1 MSQTRLVVRA
11 IACDGKF
18 LGPDAG
24 GAWITVRDPA
34 TGVVY
39 ADQLV
44 TGTSS
49 GPADLMTVSQPRTT
63 PIAPDADT
71 PALDI
76 TIDLTQPSLLEISAE
91 GPWKLQAQGVGMNR
105 VVMTQTVLPGV
116 GLVGEV
122 LAGGIAT
129 GFQIQIPGL
138 AVTLDTPIKANGG
151 LVTVGAYVSMMCGC
165 KITTSPP
172 WQNTDFT
179 VIADVFRGDTLLVSL
194 PMQLSDSA
202 PSQYYSQPWQA
213 PQIPRGGL
221 YAVRVRASQRSFPN
235 SGISNTGS
243 FITGG

>member
-1 MSQTRLVVRA
+1 MSLTRLVVRA

-63 PIAPDADT
+63 PVAPDADT

-76 TIDLTQPSLLEISAE
+76 TIDLAQPTLLEISAE
-91 GPWKLQAQGVGMNR
+91 GPWKLQPQGIGMNR

-122 LAGGIAT
+122 LPGGIAT
-129 GFQIQIPGL
+129 GFQVQIPGL
-138 AVTLDTPIKANGG
+138 AVTLDAPIGKSG
-151 LVTVGAYVSMMCGC
+151 LSVDIGAYVSMMCGC
-165 KITTSPP
+165 KISTSPP
-172 WQNTDFT
+172 WPDSDFVVT
-179 VIADVFRGDTLLVSL
+179 ADVFHGDALIASV
-194 PMQLSDSA
+194 PMQLTST
-202 PSQYYSQPWQA
+202 PSQYSATYLP
-213 PQIPRGGL
+213 PQIPRGSL
-221 YAVRVRASQRSFPN
+221 YTVRVRASQKSFPN
-235 SGISNTGS
+235 SGVSNVVS
-243 FITGG
+243 FVAGW